1 MAIVA
6 PITVN
11 NGAATPVAVTFNPE
25 VQDSTG
31 AYSFVDRSAGVSVG
45 FKRLSITSKFAKGGA
60 LVNRSKLA
68 LEMPVTSVVNGVTTQ
83 AYVIRGSLD
92 LIFPVQATDAERK
105 DAYAFISNALS
116 NTLLRGALRD
126 LDPVYG

>member
-6 PITVN
+6 PIAVN

-25 VQDSTG
+25 AQDNAGT
-31 AYSFVDRSAGVSVG
+31 YTFVDRTAGVSVG
-45 FKRLSITSKFAKGGA
+45 FKRLAVNSKFARGTA
-60 LVNRSKLA
+60 RVNRSKLT

-92 LIFPVQATDAERK
+92 LIFPVEATDAERK
-105 DAYAFISNALS
+105 DAYAFMQNALS
-116 NTLLRGALRD
+116 NTLVRGALRD
-126 LDPVYG
+126 LDPIYG